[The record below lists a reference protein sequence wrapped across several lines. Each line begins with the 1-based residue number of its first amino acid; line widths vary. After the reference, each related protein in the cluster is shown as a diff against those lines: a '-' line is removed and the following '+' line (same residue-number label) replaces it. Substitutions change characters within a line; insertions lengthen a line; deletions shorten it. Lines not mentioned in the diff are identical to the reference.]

1 MVLFVDITQ
10 LQLVMPPLWGLFF
23 FPLDISRNLCY
34 AGRMELKE
42 YQTQTGNTALYP
54 ERGQNI
60 VYPASGLATEFAEF
74 LAVFY
79 GDSTVVQKADE
90 AGDVMWYMSE
100 CCHNLNIDLSGLWEA
115 TPAQDLSSTDFA
127 AVFLRLSKLMAVPQ
141 KVMRESQDYS
151 GSTKRRDT
159 LRDSLVHVCSFMK
172 AAMTASGLSLPGILN
187 ANSFK
192 LNQRLKEGTIS
203 GAR

>member
-1 MVLFVDITQ
+1 MSIPQ
-10 LQLVMPPLWGLFF
+10 KWGLFL
-23 FPLDISRNLCY
+23 FPLDIASNLCY
-34 AGRMELKE
+34 AGCMELKE
-42 YQTQTGNTALYP
+42 YQAQTGNTALYP

-90 AGDVMWYMSE
+90 AGDVMWYLSE
-100 CCHNLNIDLSGLWEA
+100 CCHNLDMDLSKLWEE
-115 TPAQDLSSTDFA
+115 TPAQDSSSTDFA

-159 LRDSLVHVCSFMK
+159 LRESLGYVCAFMK
-172 AAMTASGLSLPGILN
+172 QAMTASGLSLPGLLN
-187 ANSFK
+187 ANSVK
-192 LNQRLKEGTIS
+192 LNKRLEAGTIS